1 MFFARFRSR
10 ARPLGI
16 AARIALT
23 VVAALVL
30 TQVASTI
37 VYLTDRAAGGPP
49 VRPFEIVHRAAG
61 IVALTDATPPERRP
75 RVVQAVDAPGLSVT
89 LRPDPPPV
97 QNRRGFPYD
106 GLRNRLRAELGDP
119 GRPVV
124 VTATRAP
131 ASERVLTVAVALE
144 DGSWLVFT
152 ADGNRT
158 GPFRLLRF
166 ALAMLLTAA
175 VVALVSWWAA
185 RRLTAPIAGFAR
197 AAERLGVEGE
207 VRLLPEEGPRE
218 LRSATRAFNRMQE
231 RLRRYVDD
239 RTQMLAA
246 ISHDLRTPLT
256 RLRLRAEFIEDPD
269 QQRRMMAD
277 LDEMEAMIASTLAF
291 ARDDARREARTRIDL
306 AAMLGSMADDLAD
319 AGRQVDYEGPRQR
332 IVAARP
338 VALRRAVGNL
348 LDNALKYAGSARLG
362 LEEGRGCVVVT
373 VEDDGPGIPEAEL
386 EAVFAPFYRV
396 ERSRSRD
403 TGGTGLGLSVART
416 VARAHGGD
424 VVLENRPGGGLRA
437 RLTLP
442 LEAIPETPREAFP
455 EADAF
460 PGSDR
465 RSS

>member
-1 MFFARFRSR
+1 MLARFRP
-10 ARPLGI
+10 RPLGI

-30 TQVASTI
+30 TQVVSAV

-49 VRPFEIVHRAAG
+49 VRPFEVVQRIAG
-61 IVALTDATPPERRP
+61 IVAIADATPQARRP
-75 RVVQAVDAPGLSVT
+75 RVVQAVDAPGLSVS
-89 LRPDPPPV
+89 LRKGRPSLED
-97 QNRRGFPYD
+97 RRGFPYD
-106 GLRNRLRAELGDP
+106 ALRDRLRSELADP
-119 GRPVV
+119 GRPVLV
-124 VTATRAP
+124 NAGRDP
-131 ASERVLTVAVALE
+131 SSRRVLTVAVSLE
-144 DGSWLVFT
+144 DASWLVFT
-152 ADGNRT
+152 ADGDRA

-166 ALAMLLTAA
+166 GLSMLLIAA
-175 VVALVSWWAA
+175 VVAVVSWWAA
-185 RRLTAPIAGFAR
+185 RRLTAPIAAFAR

-256 RLRLRAEFIEDPD
+256 RLRLRAEFVEDPD

-291 ARDDARREARTRIDL
+291 ARDDARREPRTRIDL
-306 AAMLGSMADDLAD
+306 AALLESMADDLAD
-319 AGRQVDYEGPRQR
+319 AGRQVGYEGPRQR
-332 IVAARP
+332 IVSARP

-348 LDNALKYAGSARLG
+348 LDNALKYAGAARLR
-362 LEEGRGCVVVT
+362 LEEGQGKVVVS
-373 VEDDGPGIPEAEL
+373 VEDRGPGIPEAEM
-386 EAVFAPFYRV
+386 EAVFAPFYRI

-403 TGGTGLGLSVART
+403 TGGAGLGLSIART

-424 VVLENRPGGGLRA
+424 VVLENRAGGGLRA
-437 RLTLP
+437 SLVLP
-442 LEAIPETPREAFP
+442 LEAEEARK
-455 EADAF
+455 
-460 PGSDR
+460 G
-465 RSS
+465 